1 MPQPARRALHSPVI
15 AGQLPRLPVIA
26 GWTSIGGRRTEKC
39 RHCQCGNMSTP
50 PKKPCRDQARLWSIP
65 EAGFLSHK
73 NPCRWLSTGLLRRCH
88 KSSTIVFLPQF
99 DEENA
104 QMSRLDA
111 FSLNTVPSIVLR
123 KHRYILSKHIFIKSS
138 SHLQAGML
146 QKRESQK
153 LNIFS

>member
-1 MPQPARRALHSPVI
+1 VAEGQKSAGIANVATCQLLQGSQVVI
-15 AGQLPRLPVIA
+15 KQGSGQY
-26 GWTSIGGRRTEKC
+26 
-39 RHCQCGNMSTP
+39 Q
-50 PKKPCRDQARLWSIP
+50 
-65 EAGFLSHK
+65 EAGFFSHK

-88 KSSTIVFLPQF
+88 KSSAIVFLPQF

-153 LNIFS
+153 LKFSVSFKLKVKP